1 MYFGQ
6 HLKQSGT
13 TVFLNVRKKLGQIL
27 ADAIQKCGVI
37 GDHQHLSMG
46 TAGTAKT
53 SFVKVSQCEFQDIPQ
68 RVHAPLTAA
77 SSICIAFA
85 ARISQGCQ
93 EGLGNLVTFSIK
105 NDAVLNGVGVAS
117 NRSDS
122 AYIMHGIGL
131 T

>member
-1 MYFGQ
+1 
-6 HLKQSGT
+6 HLKQTGT
-13 TVFLNVRKKLGQIL
+13 TVFVNVRQKVGQIL
-27 ADAIQKCGVI
+27 ADAIQKCGAI
-37 GDHQHLSMG
+37 RDDYHMSMG
-46 TAGTAKT
+46 TAGTAT
-53 SFVKVSQCEFQDIPQ
+53 TRFVKVSKCEFPDIPS

-77 SSICIAFA
+77 SSISIGLA

-93 EGLGNLVTFSIK
+93 EGLGNLVAFSIK